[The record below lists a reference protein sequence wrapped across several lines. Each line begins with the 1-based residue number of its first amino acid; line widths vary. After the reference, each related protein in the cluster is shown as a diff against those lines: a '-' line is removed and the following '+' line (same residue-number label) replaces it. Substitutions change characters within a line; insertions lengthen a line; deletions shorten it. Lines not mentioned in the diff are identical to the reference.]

1 MDGITLI
8 ELLVALS
15 ISLLVLFAVI
25 SIYVPTKQNTRL
37 QAGISRANETA
48 QVATEVVSR
57 EFRQIANSGCPSLAA
72 TSVVN
77 DSLTDTGVTNAFE
90 MKSDTIVRLLSP
102 SDSGTP
108 ATAEAGTAIIDFV
121 HAARDGVHLAAKAA
135 DRYSPLYVTGDPG
148 MSAATPSSLNGYP
161 VAVVSTCNAGEI
173 FQVASVAATGIAAT
187 PWKVDP
193 LNKLRVPYTLN
204 ARVAPATRTQFYVA
218 PFTRASGERS
228 SRALYMRTMR
238 RDLSNWNVG
247 QPIAHDLVSVNV
259 ILHLDTDGDYQND
272 TEVPFGA
279 AYNPSQV
286 VGLTLRFTF
295 ETPESVNGTAG
306 ARVQRPLTTAISIR
320 ARLT

>member
-1 MDGITLI
+1 MWRRVDGITLV

-48 QVATEVVSR
+48 QIATEVVSR

-77 DSLTDTGVTNAFE
+77 DSMTDTGVTNAFE
-90 MKSDTIVRLLSP
+90 MKSDTIVRLFNP
-102 SDSGTP
+102 GDPGTP
-108 ATAEAGTAIIDFV
+108 ATAEAGTAVIDFV

-135 DRYSPLYVTGDPG
+135 DRNSPLYVTGDPG
-148 MSAATPSSLNGYP
+148 MTTSSVSSSNGYP
-161 VAVVSTCNAGEI
+161 VAVVSTCSAGEI
-173 FQVASVAATGIAAT
+173 FQVINVLQN
-187 PWKVDP
+187 PWRVVP
-193 LNKLRVPYTLN
+193 FNKLRVPYTLN
-204 ARVAPATRTQFYVA
+204 ARVAPATRTQFYIA
-218 PFTRASGERS
+218 PFTRTSGERS

-238 RDLSNWNVG
+238 RDLSNWDSG
-247 QPIAHDLVSVNV
+247 QPIAHDLVSMNV

-272 TEVPFGA
+272 TEVAFGA

-295 ETPESVNGTAG
+295 QTPESVNGTAG